1 MRNPYANNLPLVRVL
16 HSAIMTMRPTF
27 QYICEV
33 FSSLAG
39 RKGLLPTS
47 TKDTSRCSEMW
58 DASRRVVPF
67 CILNSY

>member
-1 MRNPYANNLPLVRVL
+1 MNQS
-16 HSAIMTMRPTF
+16 SAIINLRPTF
-27 QYICEV
+27 QYIREV

-67 CILNSY
+67 